1 MDPFNVA
8 ARDRAAFFS
17 PLHQVAVRSVRMS
30 RSIEIEDRD
39 DFVLIVY
46 SGEFDMQSARET
58 IDRILQA
65 CSEKHCSAALL
76 DCRNMTGVVTTLDR
90 FEAATYGQGI
100 KDTVSRMAVVGP
112 PGLVLSGPFFENVAR
127 NRGLNLRV
135 FLDMD
140 KAVGWLKGLSW

>member
-8 ARDRAAFFS
+8 ARDRATFFS
-17 PLHQVAVRSVRMS
+17 PLHSVAVMSVRMS
-30 RSIEIEDRD
+30 RSIELEDKD

-46 SGEFDMQSARET
+46 SGEFDMQSAKET

-65 CSEKHCSAALL
+65 CSEKHCSTALL
-76 DCRNMTGVVTTLDR
+76 DCRNMTEIITTLDR
-90 FEAATYGQGI
+90 FEAAIYGQVI

-112 PGLVLSGPFFENVAR
+112 PGLVLLVHFFENVAR
-127 NRGLNLRV
+127 NRGLNMRV

>member
-30 RSIEIEDRD
+30 RSIELEEKD
-39 DFVLIVY
+39 DFVLIMY
-46 SGEFDMQSARET
+46 SGEFDMQSAKET

-65 CSEKHCSAALL
+65 CSEKHCSTALL
-76 DCRNMTGVVTTLDR
+76 DCRNMTGIITTLDR
-90 FEAATYGQGI
+90 FEAAIYGQVI

-127 NRGLNLRV
+127 NRGLHSRKIGRAHV
-135 FLDMD
+135 
-140 KAVGWLKGLSW
+140 